1 MILLKV
7 RLFQSSFSLFVTY
20 HVRRSDQVFPKV
32 KSALTLLERQG
43 ETSTETIPVF
53 DQHMSYLATL
63 PTSVW
68 LLPLGVLTVG
78 LKYKDA
84 ITEYADLV
92 FGLISNIFQSVL
104 GKSISLKFW
113 QY

>member
-1 MILLKV
+1 M
-7 RLFQSSFSLFVTY
+7 
-20 HVRRSDQVFPKV
+20 FPKV

-43 ETSTETIPVF
+43 ETSTEIIPVF

-84 ITEYADLV
+84 ITEYVDLL
-92 FGLISNIFQSVL
+92 FGLISNIVCDIISGCIPYLIIAMAIIQYDWE
-104 GKSISLKFW
+104 SI
-113 QY
+113 

>member
-1 MILLKV
+1 MFI
-7 RLFQSSFSLFVTY
+7 TY
-20 HVRRSDQVFPKV
+20 YLRRSDNVFPKV
-32 KSALTLLERQG
+32 KRPLAPLERQG
-43 ETSTETIPVF
+43 ETSTEIIPVF

-68 LLPLGVLTVG
+68 LFPLGVLTVG

-113 QY
+113 